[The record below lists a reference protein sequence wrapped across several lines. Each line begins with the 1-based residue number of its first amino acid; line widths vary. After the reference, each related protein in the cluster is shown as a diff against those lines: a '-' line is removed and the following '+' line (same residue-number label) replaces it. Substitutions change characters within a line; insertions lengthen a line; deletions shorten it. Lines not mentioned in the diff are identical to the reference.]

1 MKKIIL
7 VTMRFSF
14 LKSSWWVTK
23 WVYLTIDITWQ
34 YLYPPIKLQNSSLF
48 SRDRPWST
56 ATEYNNV
63 AVHCE
68 SSAELAMYARREK
81 ALDLTEIYMKHS
93 NNILRWNVK
102 CSSQFHTSPISLTI
116 TCDLAIGNYY
126 QWKLLQIN
134 EKVRCVSVVSDVY
147 LNSRTLSWMVLAL
160 PALPRVPKSIKVPL
174 RKH

>member
-1 MKKIIL
+1 LKKIIL
-7 VTMRFSF
+7 VTTRFSF
-14 LKSSWWVTK
+14 LKSSWWVIK

-81 ALDLTEIYMKHS
+81 ALDLTEIYVKQS

-102 CSSQFHTSPISLTI
+102 RSSQFHTSPIAYHNLRS
-116 TCDLAIGNYY
+116 CD
-126 QWKLLQIN
+126 WKLLSMKITPDKRKSTLYFYS
-134 EKVRCVSVVSDVY
+134 ERCIFKFTNAVMDGVGVTGITARS
-147 LNSRTLSWMVLAL
+147 
-160 PALPRVPKSIKVPL
+160 
-174 RKH
+174 